1 MNTNT
6 ISYNWTAD
14 MLSPLG
20 ERGIIIRCGDVLSE
34 VVHQRVMSVCALLE
48 KESVTAVVEWVPSY
62 LSVTLFYD
70 PWISSYEETSR
81 LLLQHLRQ
89 LHEKIQ
95 PNELH
100 EPKQPNE
107 RIERNELNPPIE
119 RKRSESLQLT
129 GEITSRRVVSI
140 PVCYGG
146 EFGPDLEYVAI
157 EHGLTI
163 ENLIMIHSSVDYLVH
178 MIGFAPGFP
187 YLGGLPE
194 QIATP
199 RRATP
204 RLQVEA
210 GTVGIGGSQTGIY
223 PITTPGGWQCIGRT
237 PICLFRPEMNP
248 PSLLK
253 AGDFVRFKP
262 ITMQEYLEL
271 ARKEGKG

>member
-1 MNTNT
+1 MNTIT
-6 ISYNWTAD
+6 YDWTDD

-20 ERGIIIRCGDVLSE
+20 ECGIVIRCGDTLSDG
-34 VVHQRVMSVCALLE
+34 VHQRVMSVCALLE
-48 KESVTAVVEWVPSY
+48 KGSVPATVEWVPSY

-70 PWISSYEETSR
+70 PWISSYQETSR

-89 LHEKIQ
+89 LNEKIQ
-95 PNELH
+95 PNDLR
-100 EPKQPNE
+100 KST
-107 RIERNELNPPIE
+107 RIV
-119 RKRSESLQLT
+119 T
-129 GEITSRRVVSI
+129 I
-140 PVCYGG
+140 PVCYGR
-146 EFGPDLEYVAI
+146 EFGPDLEYVAN

-163 ENLIMIHSSVDYLVH
+163 EEVITIHSSVDYLVH

-204 RLQVEA
+204 RLQVEV

-237 PICLFRPEMNP
+237 PIRLFRPETNP
-248 PSLLK
+248 PSLLE

-262 ITMQEYLEL
+262 ITMPEYLEL
-271 ARKEGKG
+271 ERREGKG

>member
-1 MNTNT
+1 MNT

-20 ERGIIIRCGDVLSE
+20 ERGIIIRCGDELSE

-70 PWISSYEETSR
+70 PWISSYEEISR
-81 LLLQHLRQ
+81 ILLQHLRQ
-89 LHEKIQ
+89 LNEKLQ
-95 PNELH
+95 PNEL
-100 EPKQPNE
+100 NE
-107 RIERNELNPPIE
+107 LDMKPNELNPSNQW
-119 RKRSESLQLT
+119 SESNASESIEMGT
-129 GEITSRRVVSI
+129 PPRIVTI

-146 EFGPDLEYVAI
+146 EFGPDLEYVAN

-163 ENLIMIHSSVDYLVH
+163 EEVIMIHSSVDYLVH

-237 PICLFRPEMNP
+237 PICLFRPGMNP
-248 PSLLK
+248 PSLLE
-253 AGDFVRFKP
+253 AGNFVRFKP
-262 ITMQEYLEL
+262 ITMQEYLQL

>member
-1 MNTNT
+1 MDI
-6 ISYNWTAD
+6 ISYNWTED
-14 MLSPLG
+14 RLSPLG
-20 ERGIIIRCGDVLSE
+20 ERGIVIRCGDALSE
-34 VVHQRVMSVCALLE
+34 AVHQRVMSVCALLE
-48 KESVTAVVEWVPSY
+48 KASVTAAVEWVPSY

-89 LHEKIQ
+89 LNEKIQ
-95 PNELH
+95 PNDL
-100 EPKQPNE
+100 
-107 RIERNELNPPIE
+107 NELNMEPNEVNPLIQWNESKTLESIE
-119 RKRSESLQLT
+119 MGIAPRIVT
-129 GEITSRRVVSI
+129 I

-146 EFGPDLEYVAI
+146 EFGPDMEHVANQ
-157 EHGLTI
+157 HGMTI
-163 ENLIMIHSSVDYLVH
+163 EEVIAIHSSVDYLVH

-237 PICLFRPEMNP
+237 PIRLFRPEMNP
-248 PSLLK
+248 PSLLE
-253 AGDFVRFKP
+253 AGDYVRFKP
-262 ITMQEYLEL
+262 ITVQEYLEL
-271 ARKEGKG
+271 ARREGKE

>member
-1 MNTNT
+1 MDT
-6 ISYNWTAD
+6 ISYNWTED
-14 MLSPLG
+14 RLSPLG
-20 ERGIIIRCGDVLSE
+20 ERGIVIRCGESLSE

-48 KESVTAVVEWVPSY
+48 KGSVTAAVEWVPSY

-70 PWISSYEETSR
+70 PWISSYENTCR

-89 LHEKIQ
+89 LNDESKDLKSIGTG
-95 PNELH
+95 
-100 EPKQPNE
+100 
-107 RIERNELNPPIE
+107 NPPRIV
-119 RKRSESLQLT
+119 T
-129 GEITSRRVVSI
+129 I

-146 EFGPDLEYVAI
+146 KFGPDLEYVAN
-157 EHGLTI
+157 EHGLTVEEVI
-163 ENLIMIHSSVDYLVH
+163 AIHSSVDYLVH

-194 QIATP
+194 PIATP

-204 RLQVEA
+204 RLHVEA

-237 PICLFRPEMNP
+237 PICLFRPETNP
-248 PSLLK
+248 PSLLE

-262 ITMQEYLEL
+262 ITMPEYVELE
-271 ARKEGKG
+271 RREGKE